1 MEKNKLRLMV
11 LTALI
16 SAICVIGS
24 FIKVPIPGTVTSA
37 ALDSAP
43 ALISAVFLPP
53 LFAGTVG
60 ALGHIATGLT
70 SGMPLGIFHAMI
82 AVEMFFIVYIFAVLH
97 RNGFHMSK
105 WIFVVIANGII
116 APLPFYFLISPEFY
130 IGSIVTLSI
139 ATVLNVIVT
148 MIVMPV
154 LKLVIQRQG
163 TQI

>member
-1 MEKNKLRLMV
+1 MEKSKLRFMV

-24 FIKVPIPGTVTSA
+24 FIKVPLPGPVTTA

-70 SGMPLGIFHAMI
+70 SGMPLGIFHALI
-82 AVEMFFIVYIFAVLH
+82 AIEMFVIVYIFAVLH
-97 RNGFHMSK
+97 RNGFQISK
-105 WIFVVIANGII
+105 WIFVIIANGII
-116 APLPFYFLISPEFY
+116 APLPFYFLVSPAFY
-130 IGSIVTLSI
+130 MGSIVTLSV
-139 ATVLNVIVT
+139 ATVMNVIVA
-148 MIVMPV
+148 MVVMPV
-154 LKLVIQRQG
+154 LKLVVQRRES
-163 TQI
+163 QI